1 MKFLV
6 AFVRDR
12 IFPICW
18 GILALL
24 VLCLVFWLHGI
35 QSDALWYGVLLCAV
49 LGLVIMGVDFLREFR
64 AHKRRRDCIDAVTVE
79 RRSIPDEYSIAA
91 TDYEELIR
99 ALWDRIEN
107 LSDTSF
113 SRQQEMKDYYTTWVH
128 QIKTPLSVMQMMV
141 QSEDTEQNRAMAAEL
156 FRMEQY
162 VEMAL
167 GYVRLGDDASDVVIK
182 ECNLDELIR
191 ASVRRFA
198 PQFIAKKLTFSYEPA
213 DVTAVT
219 DGKWFAFLL
228 EQLLSNAVKYTYE
241 GGVSVTLTE
250 DAKVIIKDT
259 GIGIAPE
266 DVPRIFEKGFT
277 GFNGRL
283 GTGGTPQSGRA
294 TGLGLYLCKKVAHKL
309 NVGLSVTSEVG
320 KGSTFTIDMRK
331 DEIVPE

>member
-6 AFVRDR
+6 AFVKERL
-12 IFPICW
+12 FPICW
-18 GILALL
+18 GVLALL
-24 VLCLVFWLHGI
+24 LLCLVFWLHGI
-35 QSDALWYGVLLCAV
+35 EAGALWYGVLLCAV
-49 LGLVIMGVDFLREFR
+49 LGLLIMGVDCLREFR

-79 RRSIPDEYSIAA
+79 RRNIPEEYSLAGA
-91 TDYEELIR
+91 DYEELIQ
-99 ALWDRIEN
+99 ALWERIET
-107 LSDTSF
+107 LSEASF
-113 SRQQEMKDYYTTWVH
+113 TRQQEMKDYYTTWVH

-167 GYVRLGDDASDVVIK
+167 GYVRLGEDASDIVIK
-182 ECNLDELIR
+182 ECDLDELIR

-198 PQFIAKKLTFSYEPA
+198 SQFIAKKLAFSYEPA
-213 DVTAVT
+213 KVTVVT
-219 DGKWFAFLL
+219 DGKWFSFML

-250 DAKVIIKDT
+250 DARVIIKDT

-266 DVPRIFEKGFT
+266 DVPRVFEKGFT
-277 GFNGRL
+277 GFNGRP
-283 GTGGTPQSGRA
+283 GSSETPQSGRA

-320 KGSTFTIDMRK
+320 RGSTFTIDMRK
-331 DEIVPE
+331 EEIVPE

>member
-1 MKFLV
+1 MKFFV
-6 AFVRDR
+6 AFIRDR

-18 GILALL
+18 GILALF

-35 QSDALWYGVLLCAV
+35 RSDALWYGVLLCAV
-49 LGLVIMGVDFLREFR
+49 LGFVIMGIDCLREYR
-64 AHKRRRDCIDAVTVE
+64 AHKRRKDCIDAVTVE
-79 RRSIPDEYSIAA
+79 KRAIPDEYSPAA
-91 TDYEELIR
+91 ADYEELIR
-99 ALWDRIEN
+99 ALWDRIDS

-213 DVTAVT
+213 EVTVVT
-219 DGKWFAFLL
+219 DGKWFSFLL

-241 GGVSVTLTE
+241 GGVSITLTK
-250 DAKVIIKDT
+250 DAKVYIKDT

-266 DVPRIFEKGFT
+266 DVPRVFEKGFT
-277 GFNGRL
+277 GFNGRI
-283 GTGGTPQSGRA
+283 GSEGTPQSGRA

-320 KGSTFTIDMRK
+320 KGSTFIIDMRK
-331 DEIVPE
+331 EEIVPE

>member
-1 MKFLV
+1 
-6 AFVRDR
+6 
-12 IFPICW
+12 
-18 GILALL
+18 
-24 VLCLVFWLHGI
+24 
-35 QSDALWYGVLLCAV
+35 
-49 LGLVIMGVDFLREFR
+49 
-64 AHKRRRDCIDAVTVE
+64 
-79 RRSIPDEYSIAA
+79 
-91 TDYEELIR
+91 
-99 ALWDRIEN
+99 
-107 LSDTSF
+107 
-113 SRQQEMKDYYTTWVH
+113 
-128 QIKTPLSVMQMMV
+128 MQMMV